1 MPVLCEML
9 CVEDNILLVMLCRYV
24 GFSIKAFST
33 CALLYVLYDCGKW
46 VKVKSIL
53 LINQ

>member
-1 MPVLCEML
+1 MF
-9 CVEDNILLVMLCRYV
+9 CVEGNILLVMLYWYV
-24 GFSIKAFST
+24 CVSHSKVSGT